1 MLMLLINKE
10 EGSSAAELVLVMDAV
25 VFFGGLFYFNFDV
38 VISNLAKNR
47 ISFVWN
53 VISIPGYK
61 CYSFEVGK
69 KYILI
74 VTFQICLT

>member
-47 ISFVWN
+47 ISFV
-53 VISIPGYK
+53 
-61 CYSFEVGK
+61 
-69 KYILI
+69 
-74 VTFQICLT
+74 